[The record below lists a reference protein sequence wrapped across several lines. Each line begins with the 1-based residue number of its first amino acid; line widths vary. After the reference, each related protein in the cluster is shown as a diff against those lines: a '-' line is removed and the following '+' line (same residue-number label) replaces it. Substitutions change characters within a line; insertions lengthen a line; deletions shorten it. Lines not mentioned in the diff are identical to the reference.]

1 MSLGVAGAG
10 LPKVEQ
16 LFIKWGLVPVVRIL
30 FTWRIALFM
39 IQKEV
44 KKIQKLVASV
54 DENKL
59 QQQVEIQRAFAIEDH
74 SRDYSVNMTLEH
86 LRITGSAIIKVID
99 TLSQEK
105 AFDRPITIEAVKPK
119 ENGSDEH
126 KKFFAFMNEYRDFI
140 NQHSKNYSKMT
151 KKHPWFVNFNN
162 SDWAC
167 FMFMH
172 TFIHRRQIEAI
183 IKELNHDKL

>member
-10 LPKVEQ
+10 LPKAEQ
-16 LFIKWGLVPVVRIL
+16 MFIKWGLVPIVRIL

-44 KKIQKLVASV
+44 RKIQKLVASV
-54 DENKL
+54 DENRL
-59 QQQVEIQRAFAIEDH
+59 QQRVEIQRAFAIEDH

-86 LRITGSAIIKVID
+86 LRITGSAIIKVIE
-99 TLSQEK
+99 TLTQEK
-105 AFDRPITIEAVKPK
+105 AFERPITIEAVKPK

-126 KKFFAFMNEYRDFI
+126 TKFFAFMNEYAQYI
-140 NQHSKNYSKMT
+140 KQHPKNYSKMT

-183 IKELNHDKL
+183 IKELKHDKL

>member
-10 LPKVEQ
+10 LPKAEQ

-30 FTWRIALFM
+30 FTWKIALFM
-39 IQKEV
+39 IQREV
-44 KKIQKLVASV
+44 KNIQKIVASM
-54 DENKL
+54 DKSKL
-59 QQQVEIQRAFAIEDH
+59 QQRVEIKRVFAIEDH

-86 LRITGSAIIKVID
+86 LRITGTAIIEVID
-99 TLSQEK
+99 TLTKEK
-105 AFDRPITIEAVKPK
+105 PFERPITIEAVKPK
-119 ENGSDEH
+119 ENGNDED
-126 KKFFAFMNEYRDFI
+126 KKFFEFMNQYSEYI
-140 NQHSKNYSKMT
+140 KKHPKNYSKMT

-183 IKELNHDKL
+183 IKELDHE

>member
-39 IQKEV
+39 IQQEV
-44 KKIQKLVASV
+44 KKIQKLVASI
-54 DENKL
+54 DESKL
-59 QQQVEIQRAFAIEDH
+59 QQRVEIQRAFAIEDH

-86 LRITGSAIIKVID
+86 LRITGSAIIKVIE
-99 TLSQEK
+99 TLSQER
-105 AFDRPITIEAVKPK
+105 AFEKPITIQAVKPK
-119 ENGSDEH
+119 ENGHDEH
-126 KKFFAFMNEYRDFI
+126 IKFFEFMKQYGDFI
-140 NQHSKNYSKMT
+140 HQHKKNSSKMT

-183 IKELNHDKL
+183 SKELNHDKL

>member
-10 LPKVEQ
+10 LPKFER
-16 LFIKWGLVPVVRIL
+16 LFIKLVLVPIVRIL
-30 FTWRIALFM
+30 FTWNLTLFFINRERGIIKKL
-39 IQKEV
+39 IQQLSKNDL
-44 KKIQKLVASV
+44 QKR
-54 DENKL
+54 
-59 QQQVEIQRAFAIEDH
+59 VEIKRAFAIEDH

-86 LRITGSAIIKVID
+86 LRITGTKVTEVIER
-99 TLSQEK
+99 LSDEK
-105 AFDRPITIEAVKPK
+105 EYEEEITIQAVKPK
-119 ENGSDEH
+119 ENGEDEVE
-126 KKFFAFMNEYRDFI
+126 KFFTFMDYYTEYI
-140 NQHSKNYSKMT
+140 KSHPKNYSKMT

-183 IKELNHDKL
+183 IKELK